1 MTLSHAGKIRIC
13 MEVCVK
19 RTESAIAALNGTDTG
34 RFAER
39 MRERAM
45 SLHNLRAIDA
55 IAQSMG
61 YDSSSD
67 PEISELARRLHQLD
81 LSLIEGMSLQQTE
94 IQTQL
99 RKIDSGKRRI
109 ARYKSRSGERKNL
122 VQTV

>member
-13 MEVCVK
+13 MEVCIR
-19 RTESAIAALNGTDTG
+19 RTEAAIAALKDFEQEK
-34 RFAER
+34 FAER

-45 SLHNLRAIDA
+45 SLYNLRAIDA

-61 YDSSSD
+61 YDSRSD
-67 PEISELARRLHQLD
+67 PENYELATRLRQLD
-81 LSLIEGMSLQQTE
+81 LSLIDSMSLQQTE

-99 RKIDSGKRRI
+99 RKIDTGKRRI